1 MSTKD
6 CNSEM
11 AMSWPCVGEA
21 GATGDWRNARPVL
34 DESKC
39 LAVQRGKVACMQCW
53 MFCPDA
59 VISKSVPPN
68 VELKYCKGCGI
79 CVEVCPAG
87 AISMV
92 SEHDAMNREQAK
104 TCEGD
109 CGHESC

>member
-1 MSTKD
+1 MPTRD
-6 CNSEM
+6 CNEKA

-21 GATGDWRNARPVL
+21 GNTGDWRTARPVL

-59 VISKSVPPN
+59 VITRTVPPS

-87 AISMV
+87 AITLV
-92 SEHDAMNREQAK
+92 PEHAQEDTEAAAPPEKGEAGENR
-104 TCEGD
+104 
-109 CGHESC
+109 